1 MKKSL
6 LTFCALA
13 CMSLQSC
20 VVTNIRVPLDTDLQN
35 TELGDKTGESSFQS
49 ILGIVAWGNAGT
61 QAAAEN
67 GNITTLMHADQNIFS
82 LFWGAYYKQ
91 TTVVYG
97 K

>member
-1 MKKSL
+1 MEAKIS
-6 LTFCALA
+6 F
-13 CMSLQSC
+13 
-20 VVTNIRVPLDTDLQN
+20 LQN
-35 TELGDKTGESSFQS
+35 LGLQPRKKLKSNSKKISEKIILFNCDGCEASFQS

-82 LFWGAYYKQ
+82 VFWGAYYKQ